1 MMGSKLLIN
10 QARTNKGKDA
20 VVQAV
25 AKSLSIVGGTQ
36 VQHPTGIQ
44 IIDGKEGVSFAFTAN
59 FTTDVT
65 ITPVSDDVYNIAC
78 NVNWKMNSLT
88 IACLIIGVFV
98 FGVLWIVPALHLFID
113 PSNVY
118 NMALMSVQG
127 NLN

>member
-118 NMALMSVQG
+118 NIALMSVQG

>member
-44 IIDGKEGVSFAFTAN
+44 IIDGKEGVNFAFTAN

-88 IACLIIGVFV
+88 IACLIIGIFV

>member
-1 MMGSKLLIN
+1 MN
-10 QARTNKGKDA
+10 
-20 VVQAV
+20 
-25 AKSLSIVGGTQ
+25 
-36 VQHPTGIQ
+36 
-44 IIDGKEGVSFAFTAN
+44 FAFTAN